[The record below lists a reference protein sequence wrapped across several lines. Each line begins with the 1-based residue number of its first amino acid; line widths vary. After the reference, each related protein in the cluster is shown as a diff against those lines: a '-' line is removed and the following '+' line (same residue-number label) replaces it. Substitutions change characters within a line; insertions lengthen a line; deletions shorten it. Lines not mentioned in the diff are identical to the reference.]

1 VFDACRSPCRP
12 SEQVPLL
19 ALVGLKLADARKT
32 KREAVLARAA
42 LHDAGGG
49 APPQKGCC
57 RKRGQV
63 QVGQARVVVV
73 KPRGDSAEAAAE
85 LDTAGAL
92 PVVAADMLRALRKAF
107 AAFDWSVDRVEG
119 GRAAAVS
126 GLRRGAAPAK
136 PVQVVQAGAGEE
148 QAVEP
153 VAVRGGPCCHAAMPL
168 SRLYRRFI

>member
-1 VFDACRSPCRP
+1 MRPYPYGPVFDACRSPCRP

-63 QVGQARVVVV
+63 QVGQARVVAV
-73 KPRGDSAEAAAE
+73 KPRGDPAEDGAAEADAA
-85 LDTAGAL
+85 GPL

-107 AAFDWSVDRVEG
+107 VAFDWSVDRVED
-119 GRAAAVS
+119 GRVAAVS
-126 GLRRGAAPAK
+126 GLRHGVAAPATLRHAVSVTCSQ
-136 PVQVVQAGAGEE
+136 PLPAAG
-148 QAVEP
+148 
-153 VAVRGGPCCHAAMPL
+153 
-168 SRLYRRFI
+168 RRCRTAP